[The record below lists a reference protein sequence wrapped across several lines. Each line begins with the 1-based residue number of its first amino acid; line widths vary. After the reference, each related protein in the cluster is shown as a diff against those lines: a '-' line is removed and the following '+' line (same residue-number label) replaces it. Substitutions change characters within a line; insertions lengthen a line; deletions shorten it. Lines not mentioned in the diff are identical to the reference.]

1 MVPKRED
8 RFDLPAIDRPLAGR
22 HFGSR
27 DDLRD
32 AVVEYIRADLTRR
45 ADPYHSADAAVF
57 DALLTVYGVLAWA
70 ITAGRV
76 APADRLR
83 FVDGEFHGFFSFLAS
98 GPPPRRLAEM
108 LALHDAGLLQF
119 AGPDLQI
126 SVRNGTFVGSSPAAR
141 RRNRR
146 PRAGRRP
153 VAPPRCPRGRERYS
167 TSGAKSD
174 AGDAHVLAEI
184 VRLDR
189 DHHRQIAGDTDLVDA
204 VKLVARAHQTAIW
217 ERTRQVLRLRSTLR
231 EYFPAAF
238 EAFEDFAAKDT
249 LLLLARAPS
258 PARAAK
264 LTRSQ
269 VVSGGTASPRPGG
282 SSSSPH
288 TPATA
293 QTLPIRYRYR
303 LLAGIRVIRSIPLCS

>member
-126 SVRNGTFVGSSPAAR
+126 SVRNGTFVGSSPAVGGGIVAR
-141 RRNRR
+141 
-146 PRAGRRP
+146 A
-153 VAPPRCPRGRERYS
+153 
-167 TSGAKSD
+167 
-174 AGDAHVLAEI
+174 
-184 VRLDR
+184 
-189 DHHRQIAGDTDLVDA
+189 LVDA
-204 VKLVARAHQTAIW
+204 
-217 ERTRQVLRLRSTLR
+217 RLPR
-231 EYFPAAF
+231 P
-238 EAFEDFAAKDT
+238 DV
-249 LLLLARAPS
+249 
-258 PARAAK
+258 RAAERGTPPPAPRA
-264 LTRSQ
+264 TRVMRTFWRRS
-269 VVSGGTASPRPGG
+269 SGWIVTITGRSPGT
-282 SSSSPH
+282 
-288 TPATA
+288 
-293 QTLPIRYRYR
+293 PIWWTR
-303 LLAGIRVIRSIPLCS
+303 